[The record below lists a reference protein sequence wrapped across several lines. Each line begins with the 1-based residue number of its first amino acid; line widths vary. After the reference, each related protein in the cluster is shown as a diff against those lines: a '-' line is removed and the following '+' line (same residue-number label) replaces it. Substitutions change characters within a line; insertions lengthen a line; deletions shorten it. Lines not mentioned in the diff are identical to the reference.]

1 MGYNPKF
8 NLDPAQLEMI
18 EDALREQVKSLVRSP
33 DEVVHDG
40 GCKKQAVRKVNEL
53 LAHLHHQK
61 YWYRPKQPVPMG

>member
-8 NLDPAQLEMI
+8 KLDPAQLEMI

-33 DEVVHDG
+33 GGVAHDG
-40 GCKKQAVRKVNEL
+40 GCKKQAVRRVNEL